1 MSNYVN
7 LLDIGYPVG
16 SVFISNNSV
25 SPADSIGGTWTK
37 LDSDTFIC
45 NGTPAATGGANERKL
60 SIVNLPSN
68 VWLTGGTCDSF
79 GLTKTCLLYLIQEAY
94 MALKHGVLL
103 ITQMNNILT
112 NRLTIV
118 QSIGL
123 LTSIS
128 AQLNLFEGNFMFPS
142 FFYGQIPKIK
152 RKLFSYYIDYVEK
165 KGYCREWML
174 CRNWY
179 RNTLSGLSL
188 C

>member
-7 LLDIGYPVG
+7 LLDIVYPVV

-45 NGTPAATGGANERKL
+45 CGTPNATGGTN
-60 SIVNLPSN
+60 SI
-68 VWLTGGTCDSF
+68 
-79 GLTKTCLLYLIQEAY
+79 
-94 MALKHGVLL
+94 
-103 ITQMNNILT
+103 
-112 NRLTIV
+112 RLTIDQMPSYNHQLAGFGEWLSGTHYRNYIKIALDGDRNWNPPMDSMSSV
-118 QSIGL
+118 AAISRLTIAL
-123 LTSIS
+123 NTEHLTSIY

-152 RKLFSYYIDYVEK
+152 YKLFSYYIDYVEK